1 MAAFTYKYRIPGIV
15 KAPVEIAGKVCHDII
30 EEDGAVTPKKLV
42 DVSRPEDAPLHKE
55 FEWDDSVAAEE
66 YRKQQA
72 RVLIAT
78 VVEIISPEVVPTRA
92 FFNIVH
98 KEANYESVRVIIQ
111 DEDKRKALLDKAIRE
126 LRSFQTKYSTL
137 LELCEVFGA
146 INRLEESA

>member
-1 MAAFTYKYRIPGIV
+1 MVYKWKPGSHHKVDAQTAGEVCAALEEEGRLNAETL
-15 KAPVEIAGKVCHDII
+15 VEK
-30 EEDGAVTPKKLV
+30 
-42 DVSRPEDAPLHKE
+42 SRPEEAPLHDE
-55 FEWDDSVAAEE
+55 FEWDDSIAAEE

-111 DEDKRKALLDKAIRE
+111 DENKRKALLDKAIRE
-126 LRSFQTKYSTL
+126 LRSFQTKYSAL
-137 LELCEVFGA
+137 LELCEVFDA

>member
-1 MAAFTYKYRIPGIV
+1 MVYKWKPGSHHKVDAQTAGEVCAALEEEGRLNAETL
-15 KAPVEIAGKVCHDII
+15 VE
-30 EEDGAVTPKKLV
+30 E
-42 DVSRPEDAPLHKE
+42 SRPEEAPLHDE
-55 FEWDDSVAAEE
+55 FEWDDSIAAEE

-137 LELCEVFGA
+137 LELCEVFDA

>member
-1 MAAFTYKYRIPGIV
+1 MVYKWKPGSHHKVDAQTAGEVCAALEEEGRLNAETL
-15 KAPVEIAGKVCHDII
+15 VE
-30 EEDGAVTPKKLV
+30 E
-42 DVSRPEDAPLHKE
+42 SRPEEAPLHDE
-55 FEWDDSVAAEE
+55 FEWDDSIAAEE

-137 LELCEVFGA
+137 QELCEVFDA
-146 INRLEESA
+146 INRLEESV